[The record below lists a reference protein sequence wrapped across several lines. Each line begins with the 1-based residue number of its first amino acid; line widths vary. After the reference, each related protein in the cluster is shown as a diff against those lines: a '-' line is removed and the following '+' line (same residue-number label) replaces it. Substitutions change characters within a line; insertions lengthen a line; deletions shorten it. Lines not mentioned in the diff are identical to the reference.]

1 MPTRRIHGIEL
12 AYADRGAGLPVVLLH
27 GFPLD
32 HTMWAAQLDALAG
45 ACRVIA
51 LDLCGFGQSGVRDG
65 TATMEQMA
73 DDAAG
78 LLDALGIGSA
88 AICGLSMG
96 GYVALAFW
104 RRHAARTA
112 AFVLCDTRA
121 AADAPAIAAA
131 RRETA
136 EQVLREGPAALA
148 AAMTPRLFS
157 PQTAAARPE
166 VVAAVQAMMLR
177 SDRRGVAAA
186 ARGMAERPD
195 STPLLPQIGCP
206 TLLLVGADDAISPP
220 AEMRGM
226 AAAIGGSELVEIPA
240 AGHMSPMENPAAVNA
255 ALAAFLARVA
265 TATGKATG
273 S

>member
-1 MPTRRIHGIEL
+1 VPTRRIHGIEL

-177 SDRRGVAAA
+177 SDRQGVAAA

-195 STPLLPQIGCP
+195 SSP